1 MTVKVSGKCTKCGKY
16 TEIIASDAEEGP
28 TLLYNE
34 HGVNEKCVF
43 KGEIHID
50 DMPVPRPVFTFEEP
64 SEGNG
69 NGKNGNGKNGN
80 GNGKK
85 RR

>member
-1 MTVKVSGKCTKCGKY
+1 MTVKVFGKCTKCNEV
-16 TEIIASDAEEGP
+16 TELIASDAEEGR

-34 HGVNEKCVF
+34 HGVNCKCIF
-43 KGEIHID
+43 EGKIHID
-50 DMPVPRPVFTFEEP
+50 DMPSPRPVFTFEEH

-69 NGKNGNGKNGN
+69 NGKNGKN